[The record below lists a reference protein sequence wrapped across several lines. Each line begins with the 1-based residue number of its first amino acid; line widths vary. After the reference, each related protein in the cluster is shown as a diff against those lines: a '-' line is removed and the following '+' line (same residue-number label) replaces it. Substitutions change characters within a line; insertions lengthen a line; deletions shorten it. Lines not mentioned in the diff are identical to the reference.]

1 MDALRKNGRPVDD
14 VIDELAALR
23 SGDVR
28 WRDGKTFGLVYD
40 GGPSVHAVAEAA
52 AAMYLHENALNTQA
66 FPSLRRDPVRGRRLD
81 GRVCSTATA
90 TSPGS

>member
-1 MDALRKNGRPVDD
+1 MDALPKNGRPVDD

-66 FPSLRRDPVRGRRLD
+66 FPSLRRIQSDTVGW
-81 GRVCSTATA
+81 TASLLHGDDDVA
-90 TSPGS
+90 GC